1 MFWKKKYTRK
11 EDEVSLFLT
20 GEGIQLLSIMSSAR
34 NAETVESAKKAFFVM
49 VGKSLYRNVVFYS
62 PVWMDEDKVK
72 ETMMLASRFTQ
83 DWIDNDFIIS
93 ENFLEYMA
101 LVMSGHK
108 VIMKGLDYP
117 YTLKEKQQFWIGM
130 VESGL
135 IEMSEVREAW
145 KEGMEEA
152 STAYLAEI
160 SK

>member
-1 MFWKKKYTRK
+1 MFGKKKYIRK
-11 EDEVSLFLT
+11 EDEVSWFLT

-83 DWIDNDFIIS
+83 DWIDNDFIVS
-93 ENFLEYMA
+93 ENFLQYMA
-101 LVMSGHK
+101 LVMSGHQ
-108 VIMKGLDYP
+108 VFMKGLDYP

-135 IEMSEVREAW
+135 IEMTDVREEW
-145 KEGMEEA
+145 NKKQNA
-152 STAYLAEI
+152 S
-160 SK
+160 S